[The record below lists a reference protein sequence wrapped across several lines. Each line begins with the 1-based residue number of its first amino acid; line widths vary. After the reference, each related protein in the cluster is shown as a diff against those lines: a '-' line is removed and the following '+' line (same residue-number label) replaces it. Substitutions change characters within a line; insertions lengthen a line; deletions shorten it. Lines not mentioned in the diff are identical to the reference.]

1 MQIAFNKKS
10 LRTVCESQS
19 RAEKELGV
27 LASAELKQGLADMRA
42 AQHAKDFPANAPKLV
57 EGSNGKHMEL
67 SLSESHAIVFCANH
81 TENPLDGDDQIDW
94 SKVSRIK
101 ILKIREK
108 HG

>member
-1 MQIAFNKKS
+1 M
-10 LRTVCESQS
+10 CENQS

-27 LASAELKQGLADMRA
+27 LTSAELKQVLADMRA
-42 AQHAKDFPANAPKLV
+42 AQHAKDFPTDAPKLV

-67 SLSESHAIVFCANH
+67 SLGESHAIVFCANH
-81 TENPLDGDDQIDW
+81 TENPLDGDNRIDW

-101 ILKIREK
+101 ILKIRES